1 VRSFSLVS
9 SCPSLIEHCSWQT
22 YLSKVF
28 CFPFWQTAYQTIK
41 FRLYPAKYLGIS
53 IWNSLFTLS
62 DAYSTACNRFVGGVL
77 GSFWIDLMGFWT
89 IEFFSP
95 SNFGGGCW
103 GWFSFMTHEIGTEIS
118 LWKGVLQYYK
128 FVANMR
134 EVANLGFTPGRVP
147 LLETFR
153 LD

>member
-1 VRSFSLVS
+1 
-9 SCPSLIEHCSWQT
+9 
-22 YLSKVF
+22 
-28 CFPFWQTAYQTIK
+28 
-41 FRLYPAKYLGIS
+41 
-53 IWNSLFTLS
+53 
-62 DAYSTACNRFVGGVL
+62 
-77 GSFWIDLMGFWT
+77 
-89 IEFFSP
+89 
-95 SNFGGGCW
+95 
-103 GWFSFMTHEIGTEIS
+103 MTHEIGTEIS